1 MGNRT
6 GHIFQAIFAV
16 LSGFSGIA
24 VSGLM
29 AVSCGPRGTELPR
42 GDWNNE
48 VHEVLS
54 QVIAEDGIAG
64 RQSGVECRPYAVFD
78 FDNTTIVNDIS
89 MTLMLYQ
96 IENLR
101 YEFPPEDAFGIFS
114 AWIPDLD
121 TVMTGVG
128 MTVREVCRDLAAD
141 YAALYPFTSGA
152 GKRMSRA
159 EGAEIKEAHTSSGRC
174 STAAAGKDEKPGDAG
189 FRQECPDFR
198 EMPEYQDFRAKLA
211 ALERGIEYTFSYA
224 DWCLWMPALFSG
236 MTSEELAGLTVE
248 SADFWLASGRTWTE
262 TWTSPDGK
270 VSTEVLKGLII
281 PEDSIR
287 LFETLRRN
295 GFGIYICSASLEII
309 VEAMACNGK
318 YGLGFSPDEVF
329 GLRMTGDRDEG
340 NILGAN
346 GFDPDYSQTFLEGK
360 VKCIEEL
367 IAPRHCGRAP
377 SLIAGDSSG
386 DYAMLTS
393 FSDLKAGLIINRGHS
408 PLLGLA
414 AENGACTTKYV
425 VQQRF

>member
-1 MGNRT
+1 
-6 GHIFQAIFAV
+6 
-16 LSGFSGIA
+16 
-24 VSGLM
+24 
-29 AVSCGPRGTELPR
+29 
-42 GDWNNE
+42 
-48 VHEVLS
+48 
-54 QVIAEDGIAG
+54 
-64 RQSGVECRPYAVFD
+64 
-78 FDNTTIVNDIS
+78 
-89 MTLMLYQ
+89 
-96 IENLR
+96 
-101 YEFPPEDAFGIFS
+101 
-114 AWIPDLD
+114 
-121 TVMTGVG
+121 
-128 MTVREVCRDLAAD
+128 
-141 YAALYPFTSGA
+141 
-152 GKRMSRA
+152 MSRA

-414 AENGACTTKYV
+414 AEDGACSTKYV

>member
-152 GKRMSRA
+152 GKS
-159 EGAEIKEAHTSSGRC
+159 
-174 STAAAGKDEKPGDAG
+174 STAAAGKDEKPGGSG

-262 TWTSPDGK
+262 TWSSPDGK
-270 VSTEVLKGLII
+270 VSTQVLKGLII

-287 LFETLRRN
+287 LFEALRKN
-295 GFGIYICSASLEII
+295 GFGVYICSASLEII

-377 SLIAGDSSG
+377 SLVAGDSSG

-414 AENGACTTKYV
+414 AEGGACTTKYI